1 MKPRISLV
9 LAAAIAAAACSGPAP
24 LVSADQ
30 VDDPA
35 SPQRAKVEPEV
46 KLPPFP
52 KEQTLIRYDVTPKTS
67 LEYFVDSTSITLPG
81 EGLVR
86 FTVVAKNASAE
97 NVSYEGF
104 RCSTR
109 EHKIYARANRDG
121 AWVIVKGASWEP
133 VSERTTQM
141 FRRELYW
148 NFFCPGKHTINTP
161 REGVD
166 ALRFGRHPDARPEGS
181 MAY

>member
-1 MKPRISLV
+1 VKPLTAFA
-9 LAAAIAAAACSGPAP
+9 LAAVIAVSACSGPTP
-24 LVSADQ
+24 LVTAEE

-46 KLPPFP
+46 KLPSFP

-67 LEYFVDSTSITLPG
+67 LEYFVDSTSISLPG
-81 EGLVR
+81 EGIVR
-86 FTVVAKNASAE
+86 FTVVAKTASAE

-104 RCSTR
+104 RCITR

-121 AWVIVKGASWEP
+121 AWVMVKGAGWEP
-133 VSERTTQM
+133 VSERTTPM

-148 NFFCPGKHTINTP
+148 NFFCPSKHTINTP

-166 ALRFGRHPDARPEGS
+166 ALRFGRHPNARPEGS
-181 MAY
+181 LAD

>member
-1 MKPRISLV
+1 MKRATALAV
-9 LAAAIAAAACSGPAP
+9 AAAITASACSGPAP
-24 LVSADQ
+24 LVTADE

-35 SPQRAKVEPEV
+35 FAQKSKVEPEV

-67 LEYFVDSTSITLPG
+67 LEYFVDSTSISLPG
-81 EGLVR
+81 EGIVR
-86 FTVVAKNASAE
+86 FTVVAKSAAAE

-104 RCSTR
+104 RCITR
-109 EHKIYARANRDG
+109 EHKIYARANRAG
-121 AWVIVKGASWEP
+121 AWVMVKSASWEP
-133 VSERTTQM
+133 ISERTTQM

>member
-1 MKPRISLV
+1 VKHRNGLV
-9 LAAAIAAAACSGPAP
+9 LAVAIATAGCAGPAP
-24 LVSADQ
+24 LVPPEEI
-30 VDDPA
+30 DDPA

-52 KEQTLIRYDVTPKTS
+52 KQQALIRYDVTPRTS
-67 LEYFVDSTSITLPG
+67 LEYFVDPTSISLPG
-81 EGLVR
+81 EGIVR
-86 FTVVAKNASAE
+86 FTVVAKAAAAE

-109 EHKIYARANRDG
+109 EHKVYARADRDG
-121 AWVIVKGASWEP
+121 AWVIAKGAGWEP
-133 VSERTTQM
+133 ISERTTQM

-148 NFFCPGKHTINTP
+148 NFFCPGKYTINTP

-166 ALRFGRHPDARPEGS
+166 ALRSGRHPNARPEGS
-181 MAY
+181 FAD

>member
-1 MKPRISLV
+1 VKLRTGLV
-9 LAAAIAAAACSGPAP
+9 LAAAIATAGCSGPAP
-24 LVSADQ
+24 LVTAEEI
-30 VDDPA
+30 DDPA
-35 SPQRAKVEPEV
+35 SPQHAKVEPEV

-52 KEQTLIRYDVTPKTS
+52 KEQVLIRYDVTPRTS
-67 LEYFVDSTSITLPG
+67 LEYFVDSTSISLPG
-81 EGLVR
+81 EGIVR
-86 FTVVAKNASAE
+86 FTVVAKNAAAE

-109 EHKIYARANRDG
+109 EHKVYARANRDG
-121 AWVIVKGASWEP
+121 AWVMVKGASWEP

-148 NFFCPGKHTINTP
+148 NFFCPGKYLINTP

-166 ALRFGRHPDARPEGS
+166 ALRFGRHPKARPEGTF
-181 MAY
+181 AD